1 MAGKTEQFCN
11 AKDVEEAVQRVIQRG
26 IASFRNE
33 GKSFCTFF
41 FILECLVHKLRG
53 EFIRNLDS

>member
-1 MAGKTEQFCN
+1 MAGQAEQFYN
-11 AKDVEEAVQRVIQRG
+11 AKDVEEAVQRGIQRG

-41 FILECLVHKLRG
+41 FILECLVHESRG
-53 EFIRNLDS
+53 EFIRKS

>member
-1 MAGKTEQFCN
+1 MAGQAEQFYN
-11 AKDVEEAVQRVIQRG
+11 AKDVEEAVQRGIQRG

-41 FILECLVHKLRG
+41 FILECLVHKSRG
-53 EFIRNLDS
+53 EFIRKS